1 MIRRRRLLTEAAIAA
16 MEKNQKKGHNKKG
29 FNLKKHKK
37 ADPRQTNK
45 GVNDEKPVLF
55 QLGSIAM
62 VSDARLK
69 ADPEITNSIP
79 ASPSLSSSSSSG
91 NNNAK
96 ERKLSELQSSSNTF
110 GSQVSGVTHASS
122 VEPALLSSPSVQ
134 LMDREGSDQ
143 VSQRNSLPI
152 LERSLSAVSNDSL
165 FSLSIGDNGITRD
178 ELFSYRDFKAG
189 ELLKSSELLS
199 FCPSVDVPV
208 DSSDIGKSFD
218 LEDKASELLGSDS
231 DDKSSTSEVSWRN
244 LGDNSDEAPSST
256 QSVSSPIT
264 KKKKKKKKV
273 KKKNTQQQKKRCSW
287 LCCKDTGPCFSCCQW
302 PNCDYDLSCCKRLK
316 YCLCCCGLPQ
326 CCFSSC
332 SLFFCCCSSSSKKLI
347 DDEIAMQKPQKAE
360 CFLLIETENSC
371 QEKKNNNMIFFFFI
385 NSDEAGK

>member
-1 MIRRRRLLTEAAIAA
+1 

-29 FNLKKHKK
+29 FHLKKHKK
-37 ADPRQTNK
+37 GDQRPTNK

-69 ADPEITNSIP
+69 GDPEITNSIP
-79 ASPSLSSSSSSG
+79 ASPSLSSSSSSE

-96 ERKLSELQSSSNTF
+96 DMKLSELQSSSNTL

-134 LMDREGSDQ
+134 LMDREGSDLP
-143 VSQRNSLPI
+143 QRNSSPV
-152 LERSLSAVSNDSL
+152 LERSLSTVSNDSL
-165 FSLSIGDNGITRD
+165 FSLSIGDNTITRD

-189 ELLKSSELLS
+189 EALKSSELLS

-218 LEDKASELLGSDS
+218 LEEKASELLGSDSS

-256 QSVSSPIT
+256 QSVSSPMALDR
-264 KKKKKKKKV
+264 V
-273 KKKNTQQQKKRCSW
+273 
-287 LCCKDTGPCFSCCQW
+287 
-302 PNCDYDLSCCKRLK
+302 
-316 YCLCCCGLPQ
+316 
-326 CCFSSC
+326 
-332 SLFFCCCSSSSKKLI
+332 SLVANGQVVMTTSLAAS
-347 DDEIAMQKPQKAE
+347 
-360 CFLLIETENSC
+360 
-371 QEKKNNNMIFFFFI
+371 
-385 NSDEAGK
+385 G

>member
-1 MIRRRRLLTEAAIAA
+1 
-16 MEKNQKKGHNKKG
+16 MEKHQKKGHNRKG
-29 FNLKKHKK
+29 FHLKKHRK
-37 ADPRQTNK
+37 ADARTTNK

-62 VSDARLK
+62 VSDDRLK

-79 ASPSLSSSSSSG
+79 ASPSLSSSSSE

-96 ERKLSELQSSSNTF
+96 EGKLSELQSSSNTL

-122 VEPALLSSPSVQ
+122 VEPALLLSPSVQ
-134 LMDREGSDQ
+134 LMDREGSDTP
-143 VSQRNSLPI
+143 QRNSLPI
-152 LERSLSAVSNDSL
+152 FERNLSTVSNDSL
-165 FSLSIGDNGITRD
+165 FSLSIGGDNTITRD

-189 ELLKSSELLS
+189 ELLKSNELLS
-199 FCPSVDVPV
+199 FCPSVHVPV

-218 LEDKASELLGSDS
+218 LEEKASELLESDS
-231 DDKSSTSEVSWRN
+231 DDDSSNSEISWRN
-244 LGDNSDEAPSST
+244 LADEAPSST

-264 KKKKKKKKV
+264 KKNKKKTKV

-287 LCCKDTGPCFSCCQW
+287 LCCKDDTGTCFSCCQW
-302 PNCDYDLSCCKRLK
+302 PSCNDDFSCCKRLK

-332 SLFFCCCSSSSKKLI
+332 SWFFCCCSSSSKKMI
-347 DDEIAMQKPQKAE
+347 GDEMTIQKPQKE
-360 CFLLIETENSC
+360 ESKTSHKWFCCFPSC
-371 QEKKNNNMIFFFFI
+371 C
-385 NSDEAGK
+385 SS